1 MHMKHRHE
9 RERQMGNRSTEIAS
23 SFLAKTAH
31 TSQSVFP
38 AFIWWR
44 FTQFSSRLFFEAFR
58 RTAASSFP
66 PSSAMTPRPACQLRS
81 LSGGFSR
88 SVCLRSFSRFPPSSP
103 FPSPSTDSS
112 SLSSFSSSSSSSY
125 SSLSDNVSSSSSL
138 THVHPSSNLL
148 PCPLPIFSSSLVSD
162 VSATSLSVSHNWRH
176 IQCFSSSCSS
186 SVPVT
191 AERCGRAACSP
202 SYIVRLSF
210 SPSSVSSS
218 DSLLSFSPH
227 FHRSSSSSSRSH
239 FHHSSSPSPPSS
251 PARPSC
257 LSSRASASAL
267 RASSCCCAIL
277 SSPRPESSLSLLTPG
292 LPRVAAYACS
302 PSCVASSAFSFSS
315 FPSPSRPSSA
325 ASLVA
330 SLPSLGPHQLA
341 PAARKLLNEGIL
353 EPQIWRQLSQRTIAI
368 CDELN
373 VEQIA
378 LLLKVYAL
386 RKLQDFNLFSH
397 LSARLIALAQ
407 ASSPDSERTC
417 SLASSSFPPS
427 SSSPSS
433 SSSSVLSSSS
443 PSPSPFRGVDLT
455 NILVAC
461 GRLLF
466 SDRRLH
472 ALLATQL
479 VQLVSELRPKDLV
492 NIAHAY
498 AKLRIADEEF
508 FRLVAKA
515 LPPYVY
521 DLTPIAL
528 ANVCTSF
535 ASVGLYEEKL
545 FDAVTAEAERRISEF
560 GGCEL
565 LSLLLGLGKMQA
577 ALPPNKKR
585 RDGSCIS
592 AILRALRGRMG
603 PFGFVQNLQVLESL
617 VLLGHYDSLFIHT
630 KLLPALLA
638 RRPTPPG
645 ASVSGRPHSPAEA
658 AAAATAETV
667 LGLYLRV
674 LCCLYRL
681 PNLSQTGIQL
691 LQEVAEQMPRCFQR
705 TQIAGMAAALHLL
718 HKLDCHDYD
727 CFSKA
732 EAILLADRVATLRQL
747 RFANVLQL
755 REAFRALGDEE
766 HWGEVLKFLDD
777 VVQETETL
785 VSEARGTEDAHATTG
800 MDRVHGAMKVERRT
814 AVYGDSANDETAH
827 LMRDERT
834 SASDRGSDALAQ
846 KSYLSRVTENTFD
859 EQGSR
864 SEEVSFGDSDSVCN
878 TRKPA
883 GSRRPETVEFSRVS
897 DSERESKNE
906 LELRPADATQ
916 PVRRRDA
923 VVHAHQ
929 YSPDGEYTTRPVT
942 LDKHVKKKNR
952 ATGGV
957 KPGAEQE

>member
-1 MHMKHRHE
+1 MC
-9 RERQMGNRSTEIAS
+9 I
-23 SFLAKTAH
+23 
-31 TSQSVFP
+31 
-38 AFIWWR
+38 
-44 FTQFSSRLFFEAFR
+44 
-58 RTAASSFP
+58 FP
-66 PSSAMTPRPACQLRS
+66 PTFHVA
-81 LSGGFSR
+81 GFR
-88 SVCLRSFSRFPPSSP
+88 FS
-103 FPSPSTDSS
+103 
-112 SLSSFSSSSSSSY
+112 
-125 SSLSDNVSSSSSL
+125 
-138 THVHPSSNLL
+138 
-148 PCPLPIFSSSLVSD
+148 
-162 VSATSLSVSHNWRH
+162 
-176 IQCFSSSCSS
+176 
-186 SVPVT
+186 
-191 AERCGRAACSP
+191 
-202 SYIVRLSF
+202 RLSF
-210 SPSSVSSS
+210 QV
-218 DSLLSFSPH
+218 SLLLCCLCRKTGDIFSV
-227 FHRSSSSSSRSH
+227 
-239 FHHSSSPSPPSS
+239 
-251 PARPSC
+251 
-257 LSSRASASAL
+257 L
-267 RASSCCCAIL
+267 RL
-277 SSPRPESSLSLLTPG
+277 LVPLLSLPL
-292 LPRVAAYACS
+292 LSAAQG
-302 PSCVASSAFSFSS
+302 PPV
-315 FPSPSRPSSA
+315 RRA

-353 EPQIWRQLSQRTIAI
+353 DPQIWRQLSQRTIDI

-407 ASSPDSERTC
+407 ASSPHSERTRC
-417 SLASSSFPPS
+417 LASSSCP
-427 SSSPSS
+427 PSS
-433 SSSSVLSSSS
+433 SSSSSSSS
-443 PSPSPFRGVDLT
+443 ASPFRGVDLT

-466 SDRRLH
+466 SDRHLH

-479 VQLVSELRPKDLV
+479 VQVVSELRPKDLV
-492 NIAHAY
+492 NIAHSY

-577 ALPPNKKR
+577 ALPSNKKR

-645 ASVSGRPHSPAEA
+645 TSVSARPHSPAEA
-658 AAAATAETV
+658 AAAATAESV

-777 VVQETETL
+777 VVEETETL
-785 VSEARGTEDAHATTG
+785 VNEARGTEDAHATTD
-800 MDRVHGAMKVERRT
+800 MDRVQGVMKVERRT
-814 AVYGDSANDETAH
+814 AVYEDSASDETDH
-827 LMRDERT
+827 FLRDERA
-834 SASDRGSDALAQ
+834 SASDRGPVLLAQ
-846 KSYLSRVTENTFD
+846 ESYLARTTETPFG
-859 EQGSR
+859 EQGSH
-864 SEEVSFGDSDSVCN
+864 SEEVTFSDSDSACN

-883 GSRRPETVEFSRVS
+883 GSRRPETVELSKVF
-897 DSERESKNE
+897 DSERESKSE
-906 LELRPADATQ
+906 LELRPPDATQ
-916 PVRRRDA
+916 SVRRREA

-929 YSPDGEYTTRPVT
+929 YTPDGEYTTRPVT
-942 LDKHVKKKNR
+942 LDKHVKKRNR

-957 KPGAEQE
+957 KSGAEQEES